1 MVFVI
6 KESQNIDV
14 LSIQCL
20 MRKLQANKER
30 INEVQEDMSAH
41 VLFSKQD
48 SSGYSQW
55 GRGRGQS
62 KKQDEENA
70 NLKEKVMTASIN

>member
-1 MVFVI
+1 MVVVI

-70 NLKEKVMTASIN
+70 NLKEKVMTASIS

>member
-1 MVFVI
+1 
-6 KESQNIDV
+6 
-14 LSIQCL
+14 
-20 MRKLQANKER
+20 
-30 INEVQEDMSAH
+30 MSAH

-62 KKQDEENA
+62 KKQEEENA
-70 NLKEKVMTASIN
+70 NLKEKVMTTSIS